1 MTMSQAQGSGASP
14 VDVAEFIDRQPVGG
28 FQIKLLLTCALVLVL
43 DGFDT
48 TAIGFVAPSLA
59 KEWGLTKGALGP
71 VFSAG
76 LFGLMIGALVFGPL
90 ADRIGRKQIIVFST
104 LAFGLGALATAFVQ
118 DVNAL
123 LAIRFLTGLGLGGA
137 MPNTIAMTSE
147 FSPRRRRATMVMV
160 MFCGFSAGAAL
171 GGLLAAALIP
181 QFGWRSV
188 FVVGGLAPLLLV
200 PILALWLPESV
211 RFLALTG
218 GANARVAKLLGLIAP
233 SAALAPATQFVV
245 HEPGLAG
252 IPVLHLFRDG
262 RTLVTLLLWVV
273 FFMSLL
279 DLYFLTNWLPTVLN
293 DLGSSVSAAAVIG
306 SMLQVGGVVGALALG
321 SIIDRFSFRALALVY
336 FIAVFAVGAIGQL
349 GHSIVFITMAI
360 FVAGFCMVGGQ
371 IAANALAATF
381 YPTSI
386 RATGVGWA
394 LGIGRVGSI
403 IGPLVGGALLTMKW
417 SSAAVFAAA
426 AAAALCA
433 ALAAFSLSRLAG
445 LGGSGK
451 QAAGQPASFEPGLR
465 PSTTAGG

>member
-1 MTMSQAQGSGASP
+1 M
-14 VDVAEFIDRQPVGG
+14 
-28 FQIKLLLTCALVLVL
+28 LLTCAAVLFL

-48 TAIGFVAPSLA
+48 QAIGYVAPALA

-90 ADRIGRKQIIVFST
+90 ADRIGRKKIIVFST

-118 DVNAL
+118 DVNTL

-137 MPNTIAMTSE
+137 MPNAIAMTSE
-147 FSPRRRRATMVMV
+147 FNPRRRRATMVMI
-160 MFCGFSAGAAL
+160 MFCGFSIGAAL
-171 GGLLAAALIP
+171 GGFLAAALIP

-188 FVVGGLAPLLLV
+188 FIVGGVAPLLLV
-200 PILALWLPESV
+200 PILALRLPESV

-218 GANARVAKLLGLIAP
+218 QANDRVAQCSRLIGP
-233 SAALAPATQFVV
+233 KTTIAPATLFVV
-245 HEPGLAG
+245 HEPQLAG

-279 DLYFLTNWLPTVLN
+279 DIYFLANWLPTVLN
-293 DLGSSVSAAAVIG
+293 DLGASVSAAAAIG
-306 SMLQVGGVVGALALG
+306 SMLQVGGVVGTFALG

-349 GHSIVFITMAI
+349 GHSVVFVTMAI
-360 FVAGFCMVGGQ
+360 FAAGFCIVGGQ
-371 IAANALAATF
+371 IAANALAAAF
-381 YPTSI
+381 YPTSV

-403 IGPLVGGALLTMKW
+403 VGPLVGGALLTAKW
-417 SSAAVFAAA
+417 STASVIRGGRGRRSVRGAGGVFAEPARGHGWQGAA
-426 AAAALCA
+426 AD
-433 ALAAFSLSRLAG
+433 
-445 LGGSGK
+445 
-451 QAAGQPASFEPGLR
+451 QPVPLEPALR
-465 PSTTAGG
+465 PSTTAGA